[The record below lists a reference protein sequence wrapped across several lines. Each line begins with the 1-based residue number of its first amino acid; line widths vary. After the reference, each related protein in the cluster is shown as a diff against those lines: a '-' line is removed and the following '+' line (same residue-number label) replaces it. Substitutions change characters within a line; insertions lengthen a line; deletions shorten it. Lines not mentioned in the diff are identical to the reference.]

1 MAGEY
6 RKGRGPR
13 AGRGVGGGG
22 GRAGGRKG
30 RHRGKLPYT
39 TEAGDGVVVNG
50 YSERWLRQGFPW
62 VYQDEVVART
72 GTLVPGRVVSI
83 RARDGAVLGTG
94 VWDEGRIEVRRFR
107 QDEGPLDAAF
117 LREQVAEARARRP
130 LPPGTTAW
138 RWIHGEND
146 GLPGVRVEV
155 WGDQLTV
162 TLDSPALQG
171 LLEPLVDVLCEQHE
185 VSAVWLCWRPP
196 EEDEDPAA
204 TRLHGGRLIWGEA
217 EEVPVE
223 VRELGLRYEVE
234 PWKGLD
240 AGLFVDMRDVRAWL
254 APHWVGRRVL
264 NLFSYTGA
272 FSVAAAAGGASEVH
286 SVDLSGPHLERL
298 RANLAAN
305 GLPVDAHP
313 VHEGDVFKV
322 LDQLRRKGE
331 TFDLVVADPPSFSR
345 GPDGVWS
352 VEQHYGRLVAACL
365 RVLDPGGWLVAACNH
380 GGTSPK
386 VFQKHLKQGASRAG
400 RSLRLLHS
408 GSPPVD
414 VPAALDFP
422 EARYLKVWVL
432 AA

>member
-1 MAGEY
+1 M
-6 RKGRGPR
+6 
-13 AGRGVGGGG
+13 
-22 GRAGGRKG
+22 
-30 RHRGKLPYT
+30 
-39 TEAGDGVVVNG
+39 VVNG

-62 VYQDEVVART
+62 VYQDEVLART

-83 RARDGAVLGTG
+83 RTREGAVLGTG
-94 VWDEGRIEVRRFR
+94 IWDEGRIEVRRFR
-107 QDEGPLDAAF
+107 TDEGPLDADF
-117 LREQVAEARARRP
+117 LREQVAAARARRP
-130 LPPGTTAW
+130 LPPATTAW

-146 GLPGVRVEV
+146 ALPGVRVEV
-155 WGDQLTV
+155 WGDQLTI

-171 LLEPLVDVLCEQHE
+171 LLEPLVDALVALHE
-185 VSAVWLCWRPP
+185 VRAVWLCWRPTDAE
-196 EEDEDPAA
+196 EEDPSA
-204 TRLHGGRLIWGEA
+204 TRLHGGRLVWGEA
-217 EEVPVE
+217 QQEAVE
-223 VRELGLRYEVE
+223 VQELGLRYLVE
-234 PWKGLD
+234 PWSGLD

-254 APHWVGRRVL
+254 APHWAGRRVL

-298 RANLAAN
+298 QANLALN
-305 GLPVDAHP
+305 DLPLDAHP

-331 TFDLVVADPPSFSR
+331 TFDVVVADPPSFSH
-345 GPDGVWS
+345 GPGGVWS
-352 VEQHYGRLVAACL
+352 VEKHYARLAAACL
-365 RVLDPGGWLVAACNH
+365 RVLAPGGWLVAACNH

-386 VFQKHLKQGASRAG
+386 VFQKHLKQGAARAG
-400 RSLRLLHS
+400 RPLRLLHS